1 MGINL
6 VSSAQMFPAYAGMN
20 RVDAPEALFFK
31 KAIAFMKSRV
41 PVTKDEW
48 TALEPKL
55 RFRAF
60 TVAALSSHDGIEQV
74 RRMITSAIDEGKDVG
89 QFWTEAR
96 ALDAAGRAAEFAR
109 EQPEYL
115 EFVGIDDGNQSDI
128 CYALTHPAIIL
139 PTTHPFWKTH
149 WPPLHFKCR
158 STVRGIYSEEMDQI
172 REENP
177 EWKPSDVES
186 LDQEPVAKGFG
197 GNPIETESF
206 YQMTPSMVERARE
219 YGIMHDI
226 EVFAESLGI
235 KRRDIEIISAEGKKT
250 MASPKPRAKKTI
262 SSAVEISFSAI
273 QDARIKTMAERAFK
287 NAPDEVRTIV
297 AAHIDDFSY
306 RLAPPRGRS
315 YYSPSTK
322 TIVVRRSSGPDVFV
336 HEFGHGLDY
345 EMLSSFI
352 KSAEFKAAFNEDLSS
367 LIDTKT
373 GTIFELGE
381 RLKQDMVDK
390 GWENLP
396 AASDLFS
403 GLTCGRI
410 QGRWGHPMRYWHI
423 PGRREVEVFADLFTV
438 KASGDTALWSE
449 LSAYASRT
457 CKAVEDALA
466 RR

>member
-177 EWKPSDVES
+177 EWKIGRASCR
-186 LDQEPVAKGFG
+186 
-197 GNPIETESF
+197 
-206 YQMTPSMVERARE
+206 ER
-219 YGIMHDI
+219 
-226 EVFAESLGI
+226 V
-235 KRRDIEIISAEGKKT
+235 
-250 MASPKPRAKKTI
+250 
-262 SSAVEISFSAI
+262 
-273 QDARIKTMAERAFK
+273 
-287 NAPDEVRTIV
+287 
-297 AAHIDDFSY
+297 
-306 RLAPPRGRS
+306 
-315 YYSPSTK
+315 
-322 TIVVRRSSGPDVFV
+322 
-336 HEFGHGLDY
+336 
-345 EMLSSFI
+345 
-352 KSAEFKAAFNEDLSS
+352 
-367 LIDTKT
+367 
-373 GTIFELGE
+373 
-381 RLKQDMVDK
+381 
-390 GWENLP
+390 
-396 AASDLFS
+396 
-403 GLTCGRI
+403 
-410 QGRWGHPMRYWHI
+410 
-423 PGRREVEVFADLFTV
+423 
-438 KASGDTALWSE
+438 
-449 LSAYASRT
+449 
-457 CKAVEDALA
+457 
-466 RR
+466 